1 MSKLTTPDLAPQ
13 VRSCDLTLALRV
25 RVREAIEAVIE
36 EELTAALGC
45 EAGERSAGRA
55 GDRHGHGGGR
65 RKVLTEHGPA
75 ELKIPR
81 ARLRNADGS
90 TSEWHSSIL
99 PRYQRRT
106 QRVDDALLG
115 SYLAGGN
122 TRRLRIALAPLL
134 GQDLLSRSAISRITG
149 RLQSLFEEWRTRD
162 LSAETLAVVYFDGI
176 YLPVRLAKRV
186 VKVPVLVALGVR
198 EDGQKVLVALQL
210 VAGETTAGWT
220 SLVADLAR
228 RGLAAPVLAVVDGN
242 PGLLSTLRKEW
253 PQVKVQRCIKHKW
266 ENIKAH
272 APKHAHGEMK
282 RDYDKIVMADGL
294 TAARQAYASFVK
306 KWTSLCPSAVRS
318 LEEAGTD
325 LLTYYQFPRSQW
337 KCLRTTN
344 ALERLN
350 GEIRRRTKT
359 QGSFRTE
366 TSALVLLWGLV
377 AFGQIKL
384 RKIDGW
390 KDMTKTL
397 KMTWKEA
404 A

>member
-1 MSKLTTPDLAPQ
+1 MSKLTTADPAPQ
-13 VRSCDLTLALRV
+13 VRSCDVTLALRV

-36 EELTAALGC
+36 EELAAALGC
-45 EAGERSAGRA
+45 AKGERSASRA

-65 RKVLTEHGPA
+65 RKVLTEYGPA
-75 ELKIPR
+75 ELLIPR

-90 TSEWHSSIL
+90 TSEWHSSVL

-106 QRVDDALLG
+106 QKVDAALLG
-115 SYLAGGN
+115 TYLAGGN
-122 TRRLRIALAPLL
+122 TRRLRTALAPLL
-134 GQDLLSRSAISRITG
+134 GQDMLSRSAISRITG
-149 RLQSLFEEWRTRD
+149 RLQSLFEEWRRRD
-162 LSAETLAVVYFDGI
+162 LSQETLAVVYFDGI

-186 VKVPVLVALGVR
+186 VKVPVLIALGVR
-198 EDGQKVLVALQL
+198 EDGQKVLVAMQL
-210 VAGETTAGWT
+210 VSGETTVGWA
-220 SLVADLAR
+220 SLITDLAR
-228 RGLAAPVLAVVDGN
+228 RGLAAPALVIVDGN
-242 PGLLSTLRKEW
+242 PGLLGALRKEW
-253 PQVKVQRCIKHKW
+253 PQVKIQRCIKHKW
-266 ENIKAH
+266 ENLKAH
-272 APKHAHGEMK
+272 APKHAHREMK
-282 RDYDKIVMADGL
+282 RDYDAVVMADGL
-294 TAARQAYASFVK
+294 SAARQAYASFVK

-350 GEIRRRTKT
+350 GELRRRTKT
-359 QGSFRTE
+359 QGSFRQE
-366 TSALVLLWGLV
+366 SSALVLLWGLV

-397 KMTWKEA
+397 KLAWQEA